1 MREYKIEEYI
11 IRQTHAGLY
20 QHIVYKVYKD
30 GKLLKTCLGFGE
42 LAKFVGMD
50 WHALNRRMME
60 IDEREYSWNIG
71 FNAVLNGRNGG

>member
-1 MREYKIEEYI
+1 MREYKIGGYI

-20 QHIVYKVYKD
+20 QYIVYKVYKD
-30 GKLLKTCLGFGE
+30 EKLIKTCWGFGE

-60 IDEREYSWNIG
+60 IDELEYS
-71 FNAVLNGRNGG
+71 